1 MPRVYIVIYTL
12 YHHVYTL
19 ALKVKEG
26 LEANGVDVEL
36 YQVEETLS
44 DEVLTKM
51 HAPPKP
57 SIPVI
62 KIEQLPEADGVIFGI
77 PTRFGIFPAQM
88 KAFLDAS
95 GKLWATGALAGKFV
109 ATFFSTASQ
118 HGGQETTALNA
129 VTYFAHHGM
138 MYVPFGF
145 ANKTMFDN
153 TEVIGGSAYGAGTI
167 TNGDGSRQPSE
178 KELIIAKQ
186 QGETFAKILMT
197 YDNGKSVSTTTSKDP
212 NNLLTATKAT
222 AAAGAGAG
230 VAASTTTSVSGGPA
244 TSSTHSD
251 VNVPV
256 SSSTTNNQLK
266 TEDKGISSATENGG
280 GVGTGTGAADTGAA
294 DTGAADTG
302 AADTGTA
309 VTGATDTGATDSGAA
324 DTGAIDTGAA
334 ADTTTATNQNAS
346 TPAVAP
352 SSGPDTTAQSGAQA
366 AQPKKK
372 KRLLF
377 CCGNPDDLD

>member
-1 MPRVYIVIYTL
+1 MPTVYIVIYTL
-12 YHHVYTL
+12 YHHVYKL
-19 ALKVKEG
+19 ALSVKEAGEIG
-26 LEANGVDVEL
+26 LEANGVNVEL

-51 HAPPKP
+51 HALAKP

-62 KIEQLPEADGVIFGI
+62 KIEQLPEADGVMFGL

-95 GKLWATGALAGKFV
+95 GKLWATGALSGKFV
-109 ATFFSTASQ
+109 GTFFSTATQ

-145 ANKTMFDN
+145 ANQAMFDN

-178 KELIIAKQ
+178 KELEIAKQ

-197 YDNGKSVSTTTSKDP
+197 YDNGKSVPTTTSKESS
-212 NNLLTATKAT
+212 NLLAPTAVT
-222 AAAGAGAG
+222 AAAGAGVG
-230 VAASTTTSVSGGPA
+230 VAATVASYEGGPA
-244 TSSTHSD
+244 TSSTHTD

-256 SSSTTNNQLK
+256 DGAAVHNQSATTTNNEFSNR
-266 TEDKGISSATENGG
+266 TE
-280 GVGTGTGAADTGAA
+280 
-294 DTGAADTG
+294 
-302 AADTGTA
+302 
-309 VTGATDTGATDSGAA
+309 SGS
-324 DTGAIDTGAA
+324 GP
-334 ADTTTATNQNAS
+334 ADTTEEKQDVPAPAPAPAS
-346 TPAVAP
+346 AP
-352 SSGPDTTAQSGAQA
+352 EPISAPDATAQTGGQA
-366 AQPKKK
+366 PKPKKK
-372 KRLLF
+372 RFFF
-377 CCGNPDDLD
+377 CCGNPADLD